1 MLITMYGYYIRVP
14 NNMIEKYIN
23 INFNKN
29 ENININININ
39 KYII

>member
-1 MLITMYGYYIRVP
+1 MVTYIRVP

-23 INFNKN
+23 VNFNKN
-29 ENININININ
+29 ENINIYININININ

>member
-1 MLITMYGYYIRVP
+1 MVTYTRVP

-23 INFNKN
+23 VNFNKN
-29 ENININININ
+29 ENINIYININININ